1 MGYTI
6 QWDNAE
12 KTVVLQQYTSNAIK
26 DDLYHLAEES
36 SLMLKSVTHTV
47 HIIVDERTIKLTLSS
62 TDIKYLEKFVPP
74 NQGAV
79 IVVIGKNGAAYKKL
93 IQNIGKAL
101 APKAFKQTFFR
112 SYTRKIIHFQFDEL
126 ACRQA
131 TERPSVNKKASD
143 HLKQKHN

>member
-12 KTVVLQQYTSNAIK
+12 KTVVLQQYTGNAIK

-101 APKAFKQTFFR
+101 APKAFKQTFFTGTLEEAR
-112 SYTRKIIHFQFDEL
+112 ELLQVQFEV
-126 ACRQA
+126 AYPQGV
-131 TERPSVNKKASD
+131 SS
-143 HLKQKHN
+143 